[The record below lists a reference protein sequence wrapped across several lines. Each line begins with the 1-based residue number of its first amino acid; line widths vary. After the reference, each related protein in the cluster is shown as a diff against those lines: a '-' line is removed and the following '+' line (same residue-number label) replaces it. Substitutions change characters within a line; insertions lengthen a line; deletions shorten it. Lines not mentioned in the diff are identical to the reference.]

1 MGVRDKF
8 CNNKIKG
15 VVYMYE
21 DKKIDDDRVY
31 KINVS
36 NQFIED
42 LSWAKAN
49 ALLNEAVKDLS
60 KADLVPKNF
69 PIKSITEESV
79 NEKEAK
85 YYLDKAVRELAKLR
99 LAPSSDIEIHNI
111 LQELSEKTN
120 VWSRYIKKE
129 DYDIA
134 YNEYKSDFKFR
145 SKHDRVGSFLKEVI
159 KEYGIN
165 MQFLQ
170 AVESVAKLECMSS
183 GEVKDEIY
191 KRCLKEKDFTHAYE
205 LVANFISST
214 NDDQK
219 IFGAERVKHIEKK
232 TFEQDFSEL
241 CKKHNVS
248 PKQAIKAM
256 LNKMADDKNKQNGGQ
271 R

>member
-1 MGVRDKF
+1 MTH
-8 CNNKIKG
+8 
-15 VVYMYE
+15 
-21 DKKIDDDRVY
+21 DRVY

-36 NQFIED
+36 KRFIED

-129 DYDIA
+129 DYDVA
-134 YNEYKSDFKFR
+134 YNEYKADYATEENYER
-145 SKHDRVGSFLKEVI
+145 ELSFLKEVV
-159 KEYGIN
+159 KEHGTDT
-165 MQFLQ
+165 QSLQ
-170 AVESVAKLECMSS
+170 KAIESIAKQDYLFPNETP
-183 GEVKDEIY
+183 KLLQDTLKTDEY
-191 KRCLKEKDFTHAYE
+191 KKAFE
-205 LVANFISST
+205 
-214 NDDQK
+214 
-219 IFGAERVKHIEKK
+219 AEQGK
-232 TFEQDFSEL
+232 TTEQENT
-241 CKKHNVS
+241 K
-248 PKQAIKAM
+248 
-256 LNKMADDKNKQNGGQ
+256 
-271 R
+271 